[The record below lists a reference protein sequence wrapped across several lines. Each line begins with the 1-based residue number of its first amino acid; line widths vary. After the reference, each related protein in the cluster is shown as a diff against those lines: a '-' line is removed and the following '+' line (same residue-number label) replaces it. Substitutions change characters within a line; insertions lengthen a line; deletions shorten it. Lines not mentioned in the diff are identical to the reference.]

1 MAQDCGIV
9 VCVFLKQSFYLIHVS
24 HPPCLIHSCLH
35 VFPLPF
41 LRLHLGSSTFPSLL
55 YPSMSSN
62 TATPQGGSCLW
73 LTEQSPLTE
82 YETKSLIE
90 VSSEHTDYLTVQKRH
105 STRTFDDLA
114 TTLDASEVYDTT
126 DVGRLTSL
134 LFSQEREVSA
144 TPLGVSCSKSRFV
157 YCAGFSNGKGKN
169 SVRTKRHSHSQS
181 EFERRE
187 WKMRNA
193 DIALY
198 ETGMQLQSHRMYS
211 GKSID

>member
-1 MAQDCGIV
+1 MCTWLKIVVV
-9 VCVFLKQSFYLIHVS
+9 VCVFLKQSFHLIHVS

-62 TATPQGGSCLW
+62 TATPQGGSCCGRLA
-73 LTEQSPLTE
+73 EQSPLTE

-105 STRTFDDLA
+105 PTRTFDDLA

-134 LFSQEREVSA
+134 LFSLEREASA
-144 TPLGVSCSKSRFV
+144 TPLCVSCSKSRFV
-157 YCAGFSNGKGKN
+157 YGAGFSNGKGKN

-181 EFERRE
+181 EFERTE
-187 WKMRNA
+187 CKMRNA

-198 ETGMQLQSHRMYS
+198 ETGLQFQSHRM
-211 GKSID
+211 